1 MSFTVDLYKNS
12 SPVEKIGKDLT
23 DQQSITD
30 VLLKR
35 DTSILRPVL
44 LVNDARGVTDFNY
57 MYISEFNRYYFIDD
71 IRSTHNNIW
80 EISGHVDVLETYAAQ
95 IKANTAVIKRQER
108 KYNLYLDDPEFK
120 TYNNEQI
127 QTLKF
132 PANTFNK
139 QLSYVL
145 TVNGS

>member
-12 SPVEKIGKDLT
+12 SPVEKIGKTLT

-57 MYISEFNRYYFIDD
+57 MYISEFDRYYFIDD

-80 EISGHVDVLETYAAQ
+80 EISGHVDVLETYKDQ
-95 IKANTAVIKRQER
+95 ILSNTGVIRRQTN
-108 KYNLYLDDPEFK
+108 KFNTYLNDPEWK
-120 TYNNEQI
+120 VYANENVVAYH
-127 QTLKF
+127 F
-132 PANTFNK
+132 SGSPFNK
-139 QLSYVL
+139 NMKYVL
-145 TVNGS
+145 AVAGA

>member
-1 MSFTVDLYKNS
+1 MSFTVDLYKNA

-57 MYISEFNRYYFIDD
+57 MYISEFDRYYFIDD

-80 EISGHVDVLETYAAQ
+80 EISAHVDVSETYKDQ
-95 IKANTAVIKRQER
+95 ILSNQAVIRRQTN
-108 KYNLYLDDPEFK
+108 KFNTYLNDPEWKVYADENVVAYKF
-120 TYNNEQI
+120 T
-127 QTLKF
+127 QTGLNKDMKF
-132 PANTFNK
+132 
-139 QLSYVL
+139 VL
-145 TVNGS
+145 AVAGA

>member
-1 MSFTVDLYKNS
+1 MSFTVDLYKNA

-57 MYISEFNRYYFIDD
+57 MYISEFDRYYFIDD

-80 EISGHVDVLETYAAQ
+80 EISAHVDVLETYKDQ
-95 IKANTAVIKRQER
+95 ILSNQAVIRRQTN
-108 KYNLYLDDPEFK
+108 KFNTYLNDPEWK
-120 TYNNEQI
+120 VYADENVVAY
-127 QTLKF
+127 KF
-132 PANTFNK
+132 TASGFAK
-139 QLSYVL
+139 GLQFVL
-145 TVNGS
+145 AVAGS

>member
-1 MSFTVDLYKNS
+1 MSFTVDLYKNA

-57 MYISEFNRYYFIDD
+57 MYISEFDRYYFIDD

-80 EISGHVDVLETYAAQ
+80 EISAHVDVLETYKDQ
-95 IKANTAVIKRQER
+95 ILSNQAVIRRQTN
-108 KYNLYLDDPEFK
+108 KFNTYLNDPEWKVYADENVVAYKF
-120 TYNNEQI
+120 T
-127 QTLKF
+127 QTGLNKDMKF
-132 PANTFNK
+132 
-139 QLSYVL
+139 VL
-145 TVNGS
+145 AVAGA

>member
-1 MSFTVDLYKNS
+1 MSFTVDLYKNA

-57 MYISEFNRYYFIDD
+57 MYISEFDRYYFIDD

-80 EISGHVDVLETYAAQ
+80 EISAHVDVLETYKDQ
-95 IKANTAVIKRQER
+95 ILSNQAVIRRQTN
-108 KYNLYLDDPEFK
+108 KFNTYLNDPEWK
-120 TYNNEQI
+120 VYADENVVAY
-127 QTLKF
+127 KF
-132 PANTFNK
+132 TASGFAK
-139 QLSYVL
+139 DLQFVL
-145 TVNGS
+145 AVAGS